1 MSMLIT
7 ISFHDAE
14 GTPGLRRHA
23 QALSQELAKIFKQ
36 VLSVEW
42 HLSRER
48 HLCLVRLQV
57 HSRNGF
63 YRARGEGPTFR
74 VALNQAAD
82 RLMDQRRRRKD
93 IERGAGRK
101 GAATVRRPPSTAE

>member
-1 MSMLIT
+1 MLIT

-14 GTPGLRRHA
+14 GTPGLRRYA
-23 QALSQELAKIFKQ
+23 QALSQELAKVFKQ

-42 HLSRER
+42 HLSSER

-63 YRARGEGPTFR
+63 YRASADDRTFR
-74 VALNQAAD
+74 AALGQAAEK
-82 RLMDQRRRRKD
+82 LMDQRRRRKD
-93 IERGAGRK
+93 IERGARRK
-101 GAATVRRPPSTAE
+101 GAATVRRPPTTPEG